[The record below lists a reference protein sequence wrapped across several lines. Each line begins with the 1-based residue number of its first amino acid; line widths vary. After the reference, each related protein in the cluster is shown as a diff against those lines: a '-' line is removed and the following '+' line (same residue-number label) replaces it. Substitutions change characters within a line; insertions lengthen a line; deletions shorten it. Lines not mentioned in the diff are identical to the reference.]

1 MYFKIVLKEI
11 LVDQGLNL
19 VILRYLIIVFFLVLD
34 FTKWVFDIC
43 GFNHILVEEK
53 WNIGEKFGFFFFLI
67 AKLG

>member
-53 WNIGEKFGFFFFLI
+53 
-67 AKLG
+67 